1 MHGSIQLITATGAVV
16 ASLVQG
22 GLAKGHRNGTGNG
35 SGSSLRFLTYN
46 VRYDSLPDNISVAD
60 TIASLPSGMPSEP
73 SAYYAGADVEAPWS
87 TRRIQVANDVAFN
100 KVDFFGGQEILVR
113 QLEDLQELL
122 GDEYAHIGIGRNGGN
137 ESEFSPIFYKP
148 AVATLES
155 WDTFWLSE
163 TPFDVSFYPGT
174 SNRRICTTAKFTTAA
189 GVSFTFI
196 NTHLDHEIEDQ
207 RRYGMSLILHRA
219 KYEAIKSGGG
229 PVVLTGDFNSPA
241 TGEDSGG
248 YSIITGAAE
257 PLPLNETFLEKYSWT
272 PEEEAAANLGDDFVM
287 EDLLGATPPQ
297 YRSGSWATFT
307 GWALPGDSTSFSR
320 IDYVMA
326 GSNGGW

>member
-1 MHGSIQLITATGAVV
+1 MHGHIKFAGA
-16 ASLVQG
+16 AGAIAAMIQG
-22 GLAKGHRNGTGNG
+22 GLAKGYPNG
-35 SGSSLRFLTYN
+35 SDSGSGESLRFLTYN
-46 VRYDSLPDNISVAD
+46 VRYDSLPNDISVAD
-60 TIASLPSGMPSEP
+60 TIASLPGGIPEEP
-73 SAYYAGADVEAPWS
+73 SYYAGADVEAPWS

-100 KVDFFGGQEILVR
+100 KVDFFGGQEILIR

-148 AVATLES
+148 SVATLEE

-163 TPFDVSFYPGT
+163 TPFDISFYPGT
-174 SNRRICTTAKFTTAA
+174 SNRRICTTAKFTTAS
-189 GVSFTFI
+189 GLSFTFM

-219 KYEAIKSGGG
+219 KYEVIKSGGG
-229 PVVLTGDFNSPA
+229 PIVLTGDFNSPA

-248 YSIITGAAE
+248 YSIITGVEE

-272 PEEEAAANLGDDFVM
+272 PEEEAAANIGDNFVM
-287 EDLLGATPPQ
+287 KDLLGATPPQ
-297 YRSGSWATFT
+297 YRSGNWATFT
-307 GWALPGDSTSFSR
+307 GWAAPGDSSSFSR